1 LRGGAKHLWHFDLT
15 TRRRSN
21 QYSERLRRLR
31 SLFQGAFVIVD
42 QEQGLLLTASATAWC
57 SP

>member
-1 LRGGAKHLWHFDLT
+1 LRGGAKHLRHFDLT
-15 TRRRSN
+15 SAALTSTASVVDGFEVFSR
-21 QYSERLRRLR
+21 
-31 SLFQGAFVIVD
+31 AFVIVD